1 MDNVV
6 RNTESV
12 FVSLSTNGTGMS
24 VCSNGLTVLD
34 LLPEGTLKGT
44 SNESFGVFFY
54 VRILATSLSEIVN
67 TCTFSKLE
75 TTRFQRFATFRNH
88 PNKSSLHL
96 MDIVPDRFEHIHLRV
111 NVQTNVLF
119 ESR

>member
-34 LLPEGTLKGT
+34 LLPEGTLKSGH
-44 SNESFGVFFY
+44 F
-54 VRILATSLSEIVN
+54 
-67 TCTFSKLE
+67 
-75 TTRFQRFATFRNH
+75 
-88 PNKSSLHL
+88 
-96 MDIVPDRFEHIHLRV
+96 DRFLCIYWL
-111 NVQTNVLF
+111 LF
-119 ESR
+119 FWKNQSQCTPFFLPKS

>member
-34 LLPEGTLKGT
+34 LLPEGTQKALQTNRSGC
-44 SNESFGVFFY
+44 FFY
-54 VRILATSLSEIVN
+54 VRIPATSLSEILN
-67 TCTFSKLE
+67 RCTFSKSE
-75 TTRFQRFATFRNH
+75 TTRFQRFATFQNL
-88 PNKSSLHL
+88 PTTPPLHL
-96 MDIVPDRFEHIHLRV
+96 TDIVPDRFKIICFNHPP
-111 NVQTNVLF
+111 
-119 ESR
+119 